1 MRNVDFRPATWSKR
15 KEKEEKRKTT
25 PFSVNKMR
33 SQVLYQAAQVHMMYL
48 IDKGLKKSSSVPD
61 G

>member
-1 MRNVDFRPATWSKR
+1 
-15 KEKEEKRKTT
+15 
-25 PFSVNKMR
+25 MR